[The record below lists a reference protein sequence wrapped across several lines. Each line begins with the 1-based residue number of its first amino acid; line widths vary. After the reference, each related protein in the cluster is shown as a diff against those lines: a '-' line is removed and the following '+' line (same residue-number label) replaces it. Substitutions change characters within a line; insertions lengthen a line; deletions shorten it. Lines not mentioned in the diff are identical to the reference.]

1 MRSRIHMKSGTLRAF
16 AAGFAAVAHFWN
28 GASEADA
35 QSLWT
40 NRVPQY
46 ESLFIDTSAR
56 DVGDLVTIVIRETT
70 DVQNRDQRSM
80 DKSAE
85 ASFNL
90 DFSSTGDVGEG
101 VGTLDINKASE
112 RTFDGSSQLSV
123 AQELE
128 DRITVQI
135 IDKLPN
141 GNLVLGGRRTRTV
154 AGEVRTLV
162 IKGTAREVDI
172 GPDNSIRSQHVAN
185 FHVCYEGDGPQTS
198 FSRQGWAGRFLNKV
212 WPF

>member
-1 MRSRIHMKSGTLRAF
+1 MTLIGNRARLIRWL
-16 AAGFAAVAHFWN
+16 AASTAAVVVNHCV
-28 GASEADA
+28 SHSLSA

-40 NRVPQY
+40 HHVPKY
-46 ESLFIDTSAR
+46 ESLFADTSAR
-56 DVGDLVTIVIRETT
+56 GIGDLVTIVIRETT

-80 DKSAE
+80 DKNADT
-85 ASFNL
+85 SFNL

-101 VGTLDINKASE
+101 IGTLDINKSSA
-112 RTFDGSSQLSV
+112 RAFDGSSQLSV

-154 AGEVRTLV
+154 AGEIRTLV
-162 IKGTAREVDI
+162 ISGTVREVDI

-185 FHVCYEGDGPQTS
+185 FQVCYEGNGPQTS
-198 FSRQGWAGRFLNKV
+198 FTRQGWAGRFMNKI